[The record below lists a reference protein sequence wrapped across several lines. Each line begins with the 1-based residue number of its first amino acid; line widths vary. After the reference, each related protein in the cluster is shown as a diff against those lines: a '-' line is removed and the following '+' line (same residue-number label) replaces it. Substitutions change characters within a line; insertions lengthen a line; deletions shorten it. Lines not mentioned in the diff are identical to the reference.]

1 MLENV
6 INHVLFVLLV
16 SQITECNF
24 AIENLEAMCSKNMA
38 ANSSSTGQDENIHS
52 GFSSESESDI
62 SIETETETETE
73 SDTDSS
79 DSEASFMGNLQDVD
93 RNNDE
98 WRQVLDRDND
108 EPNFLNIFLCWGL
121 QVL

>member
-1 MLENV
+1 
-6 INHVLFVLLV
+6 
-16 SQITECNF
+16 
-24 AIENLEAMCSKNMA
+24 MA
-38 ANSSSTGQDENIHS
+38 ASSSSTGQDENIHS

-62 SIETETETETE
+62 SIATETKTETE

-98 WRQVLDRDND
+98 WRQVLDRDTD

>member
-1 MLENV
+1 MFRLFCWFPKSLNV
-6 INHVLFVLLV
+6 TLQLRIWKQCVQKTWQQAVVLL
-16 SQITECNF
+16 E
-24 AIENLEAMCSKNMA
+24 
-38 ANSSSTGQDENIHS
+38 DENIHS